1 MTLEWLNAHRD
12 VAASIAAAAART
24 PERFVTRIMGSPE
37 GPVAVWHG
45 DAAYAADEID
55 CEGPRHRL
63 YMRANGWVYQR
74 D

>member
-1 MTLEWLNAHRD
+1 
-12 VAASIAAAAART
+12 
-24 PERFVTRIMGSPE
+24 VTRIVGSPE
-37 GPVAVWHG
+37 GPVAIWHG
-45 DAAYAADEID
+45 DAAYVADEID